1 MSLATSCTSCST
13 VFRVVQD
20 QLKVSEGWVRCGK
33 CGEVFSALEG
43 LFDLE
48 RDGRPSRPAPAQ
60 VPAPAAE
67 QEGLPRS
74 RADAAYAAFIKHE
87 PEPAPAAVAH
97 HEPEVSMPLPAW
109 AEAPAPTPAASRD
122 RPDFADARFDS
133 EFETELA
140 PALQH
145 ESAPDTAQP
154 AEPAEAGSEF
164 VESMLADESAP
175 AFVRHADRRARW
187 LDPRLRVAL
196 AAASIALVLLLAMQL
211 VHQRRDLIAATW
223 PALRGPLFG
232 WCSLVGCSIE
242 PLRRIE
248 DISVEATALT
258 RSPAPDAFAL
268 SVTLR
273 NRSDVGLATP
283 WVELTLKEGELPFAR
298 RMLAPDDFRTP
309 LAVLPAGA
317 ESTLQL
323 LLTAG
328 NPRVNGYSVEIFYP

>member
-1 MSLATSCTSCST
+1 MSLATSCTSCGT

-48 RDGRPSRPAPAQ
+48 RDGRPSRPAPVAAPASAAAEPIEALPEPSAD
-60 VPAPAAE
+60 PAPE
-67 QEGLPRS
+67 R
-74 RADAAYAAFIKHE
+74 E
-87 PEPAPAAVAH
+87 PERQ
-97 HEPEVSMPLPAW
+97 PELPMPRPAW
-109 AEAPAPTPAASRD
+109 AEAPAPTANRD
-122 RPDFADARFDS
+122 RPDFADARYDS
-133 EFETELA
+133 EFETEIA
-140 PALQH
+140 PALHH
-145 ESAPDTAQP
+145 ESAPDTAQHVEP
-154 AEPAEAGSEF
+154 AAEAGSEF

-187 LDPRLRVAL
+187 HDPRLRGAL
-196 AAASIALVLLLAMQL
+196 VAASAVLVLLLALQL
-211 VHQRRDLIAATW
+211 LQQRRDLIAATW

-232 WCSLVGCSIE
+232 WCSMVGCSIE

-273 NRSDVGLATP
+273 NRSEVALATP

-298 RMLAPDDFRTP
+298 RMLGPDDFRTP
-309 LAVLPAGA
+309 MAVLPAGA

-323 LLTAG
+323 LLSAG

>member
-1 MSLATSCTSCST
+1 MSLATSCTACGT

-33 CGEVFSALEG
+33 CSEVFSALEG

-48 RDGRPSRPAPAQ
+48 RDGRPSRPAPV
-60 VPAPAAE
+60 VP
-67 QEGLPRS
+67 
-74 RADAAYAAFIKHE
+74 
-87 PEPAPAAVAH
+87 PAAVADPVEALTEAEVESAPLRELDPAPAPPPYR
-97 HEPEVSMPLPAW
+97 EPEPPMPRPAW
-109 AEAPAPTPAASRD
+109 AEAPAPAASRD

-133 EFETELA
+133 EFESEIA

-145 ESAPDTAQP
+145 ESAPDTAQQVDP
-154 AEPAEAGSEF
+154 GSEF

-187 LDPRLRVAL
+187 HDPRLRLAL
-196 AAASIALVLLLAMQL
+196 VAASALLAVLLALQL
-211 VHQRRDLIAATW
+211 LHHWRDQIAATL

-232 WCSLVGCSIE
+232 WCALAGCSIE

-248 DISVEATALT
+248 AISVEATALT

-283 WVELTLKEGELPFAR
+283 WIELTLKEGELPYAR

-317 ESTLQL
+317 ESTLQML
-323 LLTAG
+323 LSAG